1 MKRYLPLALSVIFL
15 GCQQETKEK
24 ETIREGKMTIAMDE
38 SLTKVMT
45 EQIRAYQIRYPKA
58 DIRVRVEPEQK
69 AIQLMLSDSVDAVA
83 VTRELTPEEQTYFT
97 SRNKRY
103 EPAIM
108 ALEGVVL
115 VTSNEN
121 PLNQISME
129 ELKSAFSPSGKYQL
143 WFDQS
148 NSSNLNFVKE
158 KLKLGDLSNL
168 PVYGAKGTLDLIEQ
182 IKDNPKAIGFIGFN
196 WISEEGSTQQ
206 EILKKVKIV
215 GLSSKTGEEPLVPS
229 TKTLKSRKYP
239 FERLVYLHTTDNR
252 WGVPMGFIRFSC
264 AQVGQIITEK
274 MGLIPYY
281 IIPKEI
287 VVDRKPLNPET
298 KKETK

>member
-1 MKRYLPLALSVIFL
+1 MTRYLLLFILATLTA
-15 GCQQETKEK
+15 CQSEKKEI

-38 SLTKVMT
+38 SLAAVIK
-45 EQIRAYQIRYPKA
+45 EQIRAYQLRYPKA
-58 DIRVRVEPEQK
+58 IIETRIEPEQR

-83 VTRELTPEEQTYFT
+83 VTRELTTEEQAYFT
-97 SRNKRY
+97 QRKKRY

-115 VTSNEN
+115 VTSKQN
-121 PLNQISME
+121 PIQSISIP
-129 ELKSAFSPSGKYQL
+129 ELKQAFTNQGKYQL

-158 KLKLGDLSNL
+158 KLKLGNLEDL
-168 PVYGAKGTLDLIEQ
+168 PVYGAKGTLDMIERIQ
-182 IKDNPKAIGFIGFN
+182 KTPNAIGFIGFN
-196 WISEEGSTQQ
+196 WISEDNPTSKK
-206 EILKKVKIV
+206 ILEKIQII
-215 GLSSKTGEEPLVPS
+215 GLAQDEQSEAILPS
-229 TKTLKSRKYP
+229 TNTLKARKYP

-281 IIPKEI
+281 VIPKEI
-287 VVDRKPLNPET
+287 LLTKKPLNKEV
-298 KKETK
+298 KK

>member
-1 MKRYLPLALSVIFL
+1 MKRYLLFALAAFTLA
-15 GCQQETKEK
+15 CQTTETTEK
-24 ETIREGKMTIAMDE
+24 ETIREGKMTIALDE
-38 SLTKVMT
+38 SLAKVMK

-58 DIRVRVEPEQK
+58 EINMRIEPEQR

-83 VTRELTPEEQTYFT
+83 VTRELNKEEQTYFT
-97 SRNKRY
+97 NRNKRY

-115 VTSNEN
+115 VTSKQSS
-121 PLNQISME
+121 LNHVSVE
-129 ELKSAFSPSGKYQL
+129 ELKTAFSEQGKYQL

-168 PVYGAKGTLDLIEQ
+168 PVYGAKGTMDMIDQ
-182 IKDNPKAIGFIGFN
+182 IKNNPNAIGFIGFN
-196 WISEEGSTQQ
+196 WISEDGPTQK
-206 EILKKVKIV
+206 EILEKVKIL
-215 GLSSKTGEEPLVPS
+215 GLAKTSTDEPIVPS
-229 TKTLKSRKYP
+229 TKSLKTRKYP

-287 VVDRKPLNPET
+287 VLTKKPLTPSNP
-298 KKETK
+298 K